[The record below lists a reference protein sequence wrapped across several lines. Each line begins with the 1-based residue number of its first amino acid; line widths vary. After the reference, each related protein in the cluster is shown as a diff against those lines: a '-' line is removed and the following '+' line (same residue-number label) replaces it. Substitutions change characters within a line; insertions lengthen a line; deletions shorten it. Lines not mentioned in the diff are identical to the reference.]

1 MDGMKNDILKLIDTD
16 FEAARREAL
25 QIWPSSACSIIAARN
40 KDDLRAVVLAA
51 QDFAVFD
58 PVAAERRLDAPI
70 VSMPVPTASQIVR
83 LFAPIAATGGIV
95 AITWAALDIGAAIVS
110 AIVAQIA
117 LIQSI
122 VAGLAGLIIVIMV
135 FLAIRPAPA
144 SRIEKKMKGDGDNVV
159 INHYYYFGDK
169 K

>member
-1 MDGMKNDILKLIDTD
+1 MKNDILKLIDTD
-16 FEAARREAL
+16 FEAARSEAL
-25 QIWPSSACSIIAARN
+25 QIFPSSACSIMAARN
-40 KDDLRAVVLAA
+40 PDDLRAVVLAA
-51 QDFAVFD
+51 QDFAGFD
-58 PVAAERRLDAPI
+58 LVAAERRSAPI

-83 LFAPIAATGGIV
+83 LFAPIAATGAVVG
-95 AITWAALDIGAAIVS
+95 ITWAALDIGAAIVS

-135 FLAIRPAPA
+135 FLAIRPSPA
-144 SRIEKKMKGDGDNVV
+144 SRIEKKMKNDGDNVV